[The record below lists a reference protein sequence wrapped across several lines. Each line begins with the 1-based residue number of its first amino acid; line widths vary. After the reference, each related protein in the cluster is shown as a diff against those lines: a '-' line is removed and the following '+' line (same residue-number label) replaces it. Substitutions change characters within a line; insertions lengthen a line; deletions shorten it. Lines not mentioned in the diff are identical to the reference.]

1 MKGTNLRCPAVTTES
16 SCGWVP
22 TGSDRAGQDPKLY
35 SAKTHWLCKEGGQG
49 TNRCRDKSS
58 GWCHGFSF
66 LSTYTRQES
75 SCHGLLSAY
84 RKVLYFIPSICR
96 RQRPKY
102 DERLREELH
111 ERLLLLHERLYVF
124 PVFESYR

>member
-1 MKGTNLRCPAVTTES
+1 MGGSPRGQIGLDKIRSCIQLRRI
-16 SCGWVP
+16 
-22 TGSDRAGQDPKLY
+22 GSVKR
-35 SAKTHWLCKEGGQG
+35 GGQG

-96 RQRPKY
+96 RQRAKY
-102 DERLREELH
+102 DERL
-111 ERLLLLHERLYVF
+111 
-124 PVFESYR
+124 